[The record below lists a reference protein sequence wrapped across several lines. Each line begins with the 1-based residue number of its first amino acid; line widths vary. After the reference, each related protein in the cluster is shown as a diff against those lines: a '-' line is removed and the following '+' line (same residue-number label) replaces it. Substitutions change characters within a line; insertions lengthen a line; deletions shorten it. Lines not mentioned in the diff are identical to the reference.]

1 MKISNLLLALM
12 AAAGLTLAGAGHAAT
27 ATSRDAMATK
37 PASTMSKDTRN
48 QAYKDAEA
56 TYKADKDACKSMT
69 GNAKD
74 VCMEEAKGKEK
85 MAKADAD
92 AAYKGTPKARA
103 HAIDEIAEANYK
115 VAKERCDDRTGNDKD
130 VCLKVA
136 KAEMTKA
143 KADAKAN
150 RKTVEAHQDASKDKR
165 EAEYKVAAEKCDAMT
180 GDAKSACVKDAKARY
195 GM

>member
-1 MKISNLLLALM
+1 MRPVLSTLVRIAAVGVGSLAF
-12 AAAGLTLAGAGHAAT
+12 AVGANAAGDKTAYENAKASAKSTYEAA
-27 ATSRDAMATK
+27 SKQCDAM
-37 PASTMSKDTRN
+37 N
-48 QAYKDAEA
+48 
-56 TYKADKDACKSMT
+56 

-74 VCMEEAKGKEK
+74 ICAAEAKGKDNV
-85 MAKADAD
+85 AKADAE
-92 AAYKGTPKARA
+92 ASYANTPKARA

>member
-1 MKISNLLLALM
+1 MRRFLLSGIARAVVIGAGALAC
-12 AAAGLTLAGAGHAAT
+12 AAGANAAGDKTAYENAKASAKSTYETAAKQC
-27 ATSRDAMATK
+27 D
-37 PASTMSKDTRN
+37 TMN
-48 QAYKDAEA
+48 
-56 TYKADKDACKSMT
+56 

-74 VCMEEAKGKEK
+74 VCVAEAKAARTKTEE
-85 MAKADAD
+85 DAR
-92 AAYKGTPKARA
+92 ATYEGTPKARA

-130 VCLKVA
+130 VCIKVA
-136 KAEMTKA
+136 KAELTKA

-150 RKTVEAHQDASKDKR
+150 RKSVEAHRDAAKDKR

-180 GDAKSACVKDAKARY
+180 GDAKSNCIKDAKARY

>member
-1 MKISNLLLALM
+1 MRPVLSTLVRIAAVGVGSLAF
-12 AAAGLTLAGAGHAAT
+12 AVGANAAGDKTAYENAKASAKSTYEAA
-27 ATSRDAMATK
+27 SKQCDAM
-37 PASTMSKDTRN
+37 N
-48 QAYKDAEA
+48 
-56 TYKADKDACKSMT
+56 

-74 VCMEEAKGKEK
+74 ICAAEAKAARVKTEEN
-85 MAKADAD
+85 AE
-92 AAYKGTPKARA
+92 AAYKG
-103 HAIDEIAEANYK
+103 
-115 VAKERCDDRTGNDKD
+115 AKERCDDRTGNDKD

>member
-1 MKISNLLLALM
+1 MRSFCLSTLAR
-12 AAAGLTLAGAGHAAT
+12 AVVAGAGALAFAVGANAAGDKT
-27 ATSRDAMATK
+27 AYENAKASAKSTYEAASKQCDAMNGNAR
-37 PASTMSKDTRN
+37 DICV
-48 QAYKDAEA
+48 AEA
-56 TYKADKDACKSMT
+56 KAARTKTEA
-69 GNAKD
+69 NA
-74 VCMEEAKGKEK
+74 E
-85 MAKADAD
+85 
-92 AAYKGTPKARA
+92 AAYQGTPKARA
-103 HAIDEIAEANYK
+103 HAVEEIAEANYK